1 MTKAAFIIILQKLL
15 TNLHVLALR
24 DLEFCSCSVFLFES
38 ECKQIHGFGLQLT
51 QKPLEKSIRVVL
63 AYSKVKF
70 LPAHVVFLSML
81 IIGSLSKH
89 DVDGSEN
96 VI

>member
-15 TNLHVLALR
+15 SNLHVLALR

-38 ECKQIHGFGLQLT
+38 ECRQIHGFGLQLT

-63 AYSKVKF
+63 AYSKVEF
-70 LPAHVVFLSML
+70 LPPHVLFVSILIMFWMRKSGFFL
-81 IIGSLSKH
+81 
-89 DVDGSEN
+89 
-96 VI
+96 